1 MAKVKAKAA
10 PSVPQS
16 KNFWTRDTV
25 IPYLLGAF
33 AFLLYVQ
40 TISFGYALDDI
51 AVLHEN
57 NFVKAGFKGF
67 GDILTTFYWHGH
79 ANFAQA
85 NSGIFRPLSLLLFAT
100 EWQIFGNRPGVFH
113 FIHILLYAAVV
124 IQLYKF
130 LISLLGKNYE
140 KVALVATLLW
150 IVLPIHTEVVANLK
164 SADELLSLLFSLLGM
179 RYLLKWNDRK
189 SALALGLS
197 VLFFFLSLLAKEAA
211 ALVLPLALLALIQF
225 REKKIKDVLFPGVLL
240 FGMSL
245 VWLGW
250 HMLVIRTADSPPVPY
265 DYRHNA
271 LLSSADKIDQLG
283 TAIGLQARY
292 WVKMIVGYPLSWNYS
307 FNQIPV
313 NGFGDVWPWLSLAGI
328 GAGVYFAWKY
338 FRSQPVLSYAIIF
351 YFVTF
356 LLTSNIF
363 FKIGDIFAERFTFV
377 PSVGFCL
384 LVALLLLRNGEK
396 NYQSISSTA
405 LGVVVVLCLG
415 YSIRTIA
422 RTSDWKDDNT
432 LFLADVDH
440 APESARV
447 HDNAGNIYFK
457 EAMNTADQIRKKQ
470 LIELAY
476 QEFLQAYE
484 IDPLDYQASQ
494 TLGQIM
500 YHKNDFEASLM
511 WSRRSV
517 ESRRA
522 LKKVEPNVIDDYLT
536 FLNMGDAFI
545 RLRQH
550 DSATHYYVQA
560 VHLNP
565 ASFIDMKI
573 GNTLLTKRDTA
584 GAIDAYTVAANRD
597 SSSIIEAWDK
607 IANLKGMTRDYKG
620 SNEAFLKLAALS
632 PLDPKPWKMLYTNYS
647 LMGDSARMKEAA
659 TEYYK
664 RGGK

>member
-1 MAKVKAKAA
+1 MAKVKAKAE
-10 PSVPQS
+10 PSLPKS
-16 KNFWTRDTV
+16 KSFWTRDTV

-33 AFLLYVQ
+33 AFLLYIQ
-40 TISFGYALDDI
+40 TVSFGYALDDI
-51 AVLHEN
+51 AVLHGN
-57 NFVKAGFKGF
+57 NFVKNGVKGF
-67 GDILTTFYWHGH
+67 DDILTTFYWHG
-79 ANFAQA
+79 NESFAGA
-85 NSGIFRPLSLLLFAT
+85 NSGLFRPLSLLLFAT
-100 EWQIFGNRPGVFH
+100 EWQIFGDRPGVFH

-140 KVALVATLLW
+140 KVVLVATLLW

-164 SADELLSLLFSLLGM
+164 SADEILSLLFSLLGL
-179 RYLLKWNDRK
+179 RYLLKWSDTK
-189 SALALGLS
+189 SMISLLCAVG
-197 VLFFFLSLLAKEAA
+197 FFFLSLLAKEAA

-225 REKKIKDVLFPGVLL
+225 RDKKIKDVVLPGALL

-245 VWLGW
+245 LWLGW
-250 HMLVIRTADSPPVPY
+250 HIWVIHSATSEPVAY

-271 LLSSADKIDQLG
+271 LLSSPDKMDQLG

-292 WVKMIVGYPLSWNYS
+292 WVKMLIGYPLSWNYS

-313 NGFGDVWPWLSLAGI
+313 NGFADVWPWLSLAGI
-328 GAGVYFAWKY
+328 IAGGYFAWKY
-338 FRSQPVLSYAIIF
+338 FRSQPALSYAIIF

-384 LVALLLLRNGEK
+384 LAAVLLLRNKEK
-396 NYQSISSTA
+396 NYRVLSSTV
-405 LGVVVVLCLG
+405 LSVVVVVCAG
-415 YSIRTIA
+415 YSIRTWA
-422 RTSDWKDDNT
+422 RTADWKDQNT

-440 APESARV
+440 APQSARV
-447 HDNAGNIYFK
+447 HDNAGNIYFN

-470 LIELAY
+470 LLDLAY
-476 QEFLQAYE
+476 HEFVQAYE
-484 IDPLDYQASQ
+484 IDSLDYQASQ

-511 WSRRSV
+511 WSRKSV

-536 FLNMGDAFI
+536 FLNIGDAFI

-584 GAIDAYTVAANRD
+584 GAIDAYTMAASRD
-597 SSSIIEAWDK
+597 SFSIIEAWDK
-607 IANLKGMTRDYKG
+607 IANLKGMTRDYTG
-620 SNEAFLKLAALS
+620 SNEAFLQLATLS
-632 PLDPKPWKMLYTNYS
+632 PQDPKPWKMLYTNYM
-647 LMGDSARMKEAA
+647 LMGDSVRMKEAA